1 MKRETGEDGSISDP
15 LGNLTRA
22 LHEEQ
27 SDIGALAKMV
37 TGNGEAVKL
46 VIDGLTFPVETYR
59 YNCNRLIVKVA
70 EIAPCDVYPY
80 WDRLAGLLESSNTY
94 HRCSAINVLP
104 HLIPADGMSKFD
116 VIFAKYFGRLDD
128 ESVIPPC
135 YVARNCPVIASH
147 RPDLLR
153 RMVKE
158 LLAIDATHHKQGRK
172 DLIKADIILALDQLY
187 DRVENQPEVL
197 RFVEAQLDC
206 SSPKTRKA
214 AKAFLE
220 KRGAK

>member
-1 MKRETGEDGSISDP
+1 MSDP
-15 LGNLTRA
+15 LGTLTRA

-27 SDIGALAKMV
+27 SDIDNLVKMV
-37 TGNGEAVKL
+37 RGSSEAIKM

-59 YNCNRLIVKVA
+59 YNCNRVIVKVA
-70 EIAPCDVYPY
+70 ETAPQDVYPY
-80 WDRLAGLLESSNTY
+80 WDYLGELLDSSNTY

-104 HLIPADGMSKFD
+104 HLIPADGGSKFD
-116 VIFAKYFGRLDD
+116 RIFDKLFSRLDD

-135 YVARNCPVIASH
+135 YVARNCPTIASH
-147 RPDLLR
+147 RPELVQR
-153 RMVKE
+153 IVGE
-158 LLAIDATHHKQGRK
+158 LLAIDTTHHKPGRK
-172 DLIKADIILALDQLY
+172 DLIKADIILALDQMY

-197 RFVEAQLDC
+197 RFVEAQLNC

-220 KRGAK
+220 RHGAQ

>member
-1 MKRETGEDGSISDP
+1 MTDVLGS
-15 LGNLTRA
+15 LTRA

-27 SDIGALAKMV
+27 SDTNALAKMV
-37 TGNGEAVKL
+37 TGNSEAVKL

-59 YNCNRLIVKVA
+59 YNCNRVIVEVA
-70 EIAPCDVYPY
+70 KAAPQEVYLH
-80 WDRLAGLLESSNTY
+80 WDHLVELLDSSNTY

-104 HLIPADGMSKFD
+104 HLIPVDGESRFEGILDKLFE
-116 VIFAKYFGRLDD
+116 RLDD

-147 RPDLLR
+147 RPDLLQR
-153 RMVKE
+153 VVTE
-158 LLAIDATHHKQGRK
+158 LLAVEGTHHKAGRK
-172 DLIKADIILALDQLY
+172 DLIKADIILALEQLY
-187 DRVENQPEVL
+187 GKIENQTEVL
-197 RFVEAQLDC
+197 RFVETQLEC

-220 KRGAK
+220 KFGQPGGMNKTG

>member
-1 MKRETGEDGSISDP
+1 MSDP
-15 LGNLTRA
+15 LGTLTRA

-27 SDIGALAKMV
+27 SDIDNLVKMV
-37 TGNGEAVKL
+37 RGSSEAIKM

-59 YNCNRLIVKVA
+59 YNCNRVIVKVA
-70 EIAPCDVYPY
+70 ETAPQDVYPY
-80 WDRLAGLLESSNTY
+80 WDYLGELLDSSNTY

-104 HLIPADGMSKFD
+104 HLIPADGGSKFD
-116 VIFAKYFGRLDD
+116 RIFDKLFSRLDD

-135 YVARNCPVIASH
+135 YVARNCPTIASH
-147 RPDLLR
+147 RPELVQR
-153 RMVKE
+153 IVGE
-158 LLAIDATHHKQGRK
+158 LLAIDTTHHKPGRK
-172 DLIKADIILALDQLY
+172 DLIKADIILALDQMY

-197 RFVEAQLDC
+197 RFVEAQLNC

-220 KRGAK
+220 QHGAK